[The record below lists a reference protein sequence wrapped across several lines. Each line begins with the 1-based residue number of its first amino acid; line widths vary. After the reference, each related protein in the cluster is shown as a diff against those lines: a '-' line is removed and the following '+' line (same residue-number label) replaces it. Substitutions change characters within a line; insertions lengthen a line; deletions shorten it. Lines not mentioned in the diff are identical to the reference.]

1 MSGILSIPGRVAIVT
16 GSSSGNGR
24 EIALALASEGA
35 FVVCS
40 DLNPAVRAGGYE
52 ENQVPTH
59 ELIVERKGK
68 AVFQKADASREEDI
82 KGLVELAVKE
92 FGRLDIMVN
101 NAGIFTGLA
110 TIVDE
115 PVENFDKTM
124 AVNCRGVY
132 LGMKYAVSQMMK
144 QNPLPSGERGWIVNI
159 ASIGGQ
165 IGLALERMFYS
176 HLKFLAYVFGQP
188 YVRMLI
194 EKPASYCASKGAVV
208 NLTRQ
213 VAVDYAPHKI
223 HVNAVCPGFLATAMV
238 RPFLDQQEINTAL
251 HQASPWP
258 HLGTPRDVAKAVLV
272 LASDA
277 ASWMTGGFLQ
287 VDGGFIAK

>member
-1 MSGILSIPGRVAIVT
+1 MSGILNILGRVAIVT

-24 EIALALASEGA
+24 EIALMLASEGA
-35 FVVCS
+35 YIVCS
-40 DLNPAVRAGGYE
+40 DVDPAVRAGGYE
-52 ENQVPTH
+52 ESQVPTH
-59 ELIVERKGK
+59 ELIQQQKGK
-68 AVFQKADASREEDI
+68 AVFQKADVTDATDI
-82 KGLVELAVKE
+82 EALIEVAVNE

-115 PVENFDKTM
+115 TVTNFDKTM

-132 LGMKYAVSQMMK
+132 LGMKYAVTQMMK
-144 QNPLPSGERGWIVNI
+144 QEPLPSGERGWIVNI

-165 IGLALERMFYS
+165 VGLALE
-176 HLKFLAYVFGQP
+176 
-188 YVRMLI
+188 
-194 EKPASYCASKGAVV
+194 PAYCASKGAVV

-238 RPFLDQQEINTAL
+238 RPFLDNKESNAAL
-251 HQASPWP
+251 HQGSPWP
-258 HLGTPRDVAKAVLV
+258 HLGTPRDVAKAVIV

-277 ASWMTGGFLQ
+277 ASWMTGGSLQ
-287 VDGGFIAK
+287 VDGGFVAR